1 MKNNTSTKT
10 ETPTNEPCPV
20 CGREEEGNWFTP
32 CPSDDCP
39 SHDTMKK
46 EYRVHIS
53 AVIALDV
60 AADSE
65 EQAKR
70 IAAAAVYTP
79 ASNLLERTDGETI
92 DALHD
97 AGVYIWS
104 DGEGCSGVLD
114 GSKAEV
120 VDQFDATEEQIIRLT
135 NAVEKLASFMGNE
148 EELKAALASSQAA
161 DHEVEQT
168 EAFNKYGMQV

>member
-1 MKNNTSTKT
+1 
-10 ETPTNEPCPV
+10 
-20 CGREEEGNWFTP
+20 
-32 CPSDDCP
+32 
-39 SHDTMKK
+39 MKK

-60 AADSE
+60 AAESE

-79 ASNLLERTDGETI
+79 VFNLLETTDSKTI
-92 DALHD
+92 DALHN
-97 AGVYIWS
+97 AGVYVWS

-120 VDQFDATEEQIIRLT
+120 VDQFDATEEQIVRLT
-135 NAVEKLASFMGNE
+135 NAVEKLASSMGNE
-148 EELKAALASSQAA
+148 AELEEALAYSQAA
-161 DHEVEQT
+161 DHDAEQT

>member
-1 MKNNTSTKT
+1 
-10 ETPTNEPCPV
+10 
-20 CGREEEGNWFTP
+20 
-32 CPSDDCP
+32 
-39 SHDTMKK
+39 MKK
-46 EYRVHIS
+46 EYRVHVP
-53 AVIALDV
+53 AVIAIDV
-60 AADSE
+60 AAESE

-79 ASNLLERTDGETI
+79 VSNLLESTDGETI

-120 VDQFDATEEQIIRLT
+120 ADEQEATDEQIISLT
-135 NAVEKLASFMGNE
+135 DAVEKLAALMGNE
-148 EELKAALASSQAA
+148 NELAEAL
-161 DHEVEQT
+161 
-168 EAFNKYGMQV
+168 K

>member
-1 MKNNTSTKT
+1 
-10 ETPTNEPCPV
+10 
-20 CGREEEGNWFTP
+20 
-32 CPSDDCP
+32 
-39 SHDTMKK
+39 MKK
-46 EYRVHIS
+46 EYRVHIP

-60 AADSE
+60 AAESE

-79 ASNLLERTDGETI
+79 VSNLLESTDGETI
-92 DALHD
+92 DALHG

-120 VDQFDATEEQIIRLT
+120 ADEQEATDEQIISLT
-135 NAVEKLASFMGNE
+135 DAVEKLAALMGNE
-148 EELKAALASSQAA
+148 NELAEAL
-161 DHEVEQT
+161 
-168 EAFNKYGMQV
+168 K